1 MGGNET
7 MTEKRYI
14 RNIVGQV
21 YDVENDK
28 FYDEDFEGKPLEYE
42 DDVIKLLN
50 EQDQE
55 IEELRELLDIGE
67 TNAKSILDV
76 LNYQQSQINKT
87 IEVLQKH
94 YNYAYDQRQKNLDNA
109 IVAKA
114 YDVLRSTVDEIAN
127 ELGIEIKK

>member
-1 MGGNET
+1 